1 MAAKYVKWD
10 APGVEVI
17 GPEEEELKITIAK
30 QFNSLQEKS
39 FRQIHHGMRATHL
52 KTQGVRP
59 DLDPRTRSDADA

>member
-1 MAAKYVKWD
+1 MASQYIKWD

-30 QFNSLQEKS
+30 QFNTLQEKS

-52 KTQGVRP
+52 KTQGVRLER
-59 DLDPRTRSDADA
+59 DQDI